1 MEMKTD
7 NLTGETISSQDHSQE
22 IHISDETGENVSE
35 AGKNFTKRFTK
46 PKELINFI

>member
-1 MEMKTD
+1 MKTD
-7 NLTGETISSQDHSQE
+7 NLTGDTISSQDQE

-35 AGKNFTKRFTK
+35 AGKNFTNRFTK

>member
-1 MEMKTD
+1 MKTD

-35 AGKNFTKRFTK
+35 AGENFTKRFTK
-46 PKELINFI
+46 TK